1 MTEKHKLVKADGYN
15 EVFKGGESRVEA
27 PFYMRNASKQSLAS
41 FYERDG
47 LAKKIVDVIPE
58 DMVTPGFKVEGV
70 KDEAAFRSL
79 WDEKRLNAKIIDALC
94 WSRLFGGAGIVAI
107 VQDGRMLKSPIRE
120 GAMLEDIRVY
130 DRHQI
135 TVSKRETNARNVRY
149 GEPVLYKIAPG
160 GDIKEYEV
168 HYTRICIID
177 GERLPN
183 EQRKNNDGW
192 GASIL
197 NKRLIEAIHDY
208 NYCEELA
215 SQLLRRKQQ
224 AVWKAKGLADLC
236 DDDEGVM
243 AARLRLAQVDDEGG
257 VGRAIGIDANDE
269 EYEVLNSD
277 VSGVPEF
284 LEKKFDRIVSLTGIH
299 EIVLKNKNT
308 GGVSASQNTAL
319 ETYHKLIDR
328 KRGEEY
334 KPILE
339 FLLPF
344 LVQETEWSIVFEP
357 LATPSDKDQA
367 EVLNKNVDSVTK
379 LIQDQVIDSEEARDT
394 LRSLGS
400 VIKLKDTNNIKLPKP
415 ETEPEPGTGAGNESK
430 RNR

>member
-1 MTEKHKLVKADGYN
+1 MTEKSKIVKADGYN
-15 EVFKGGESRVEA
+15 EIFKGEKRVA
-27 PFYMRNASKQSLAS
+27 QPFYMHGLAKTSLAS
-41 FYERDG
+41 FYETDG
-47 LAKKIVDVIPE
+47 LAKRIIDVIPE
-58 DMVTPGFKVEGV
+58 DMVSPGFKVEGIA
-70 KDEAAFRSL
+70 DEAAFRSL
-79 WDEKRLNAKIIDALC
+79 WDEKQLNAKIIDALC

-107 VQDGRMLKSPIRE
+107 VADGRMLKSPVKP
-120 GAMLEDIRVY
+120 GAVLEDIRVY
-130 DRHQI
+130 DRFQI
-135 TVSKRETNARNVRY
+135 RVSKRETNARSVRY
-149 GEPVLYKIAPG
+149 GEPVLYTITPG
-160 GDIKEYEV
+160 NDIPEYDV

-192 GASIL
+192 GGSIL

-215 SQLLRRKQQ
+215 TQLLRRKQQ
-224 AVWKAKGLADLC
+224 AVWKARGLADLC
-236 DDDEGVM
+236 DDEEGIS

-257 VGRAIGIDANDE
+257 VGKAIGIDANDE

-284 LEKKFDRIVSLTGIH
+284 LERKLDRIVSLTGIH

-328 KRGEEY
+328 KRGEDY
-334 KPILE
+334 KPVLE

-344 LVQETEWSIVFEP
+344 LVAESEWSIVFEP
-357 LATPSDKDQA
+357 LAVPSDKDQA

-379 LIQDQVIDSEEARDT
+379 LVQDQVIDSEEARDT
-394 LRSLGS
+394 LRSLS
-400 VIKLKDTNNIKLPKP
+400 SSILKLKDTNKIELPKP
-415 ETEPEPGTGAGNESK
+415 EAETEAEQEPGTENE
-430 RNR
+430 